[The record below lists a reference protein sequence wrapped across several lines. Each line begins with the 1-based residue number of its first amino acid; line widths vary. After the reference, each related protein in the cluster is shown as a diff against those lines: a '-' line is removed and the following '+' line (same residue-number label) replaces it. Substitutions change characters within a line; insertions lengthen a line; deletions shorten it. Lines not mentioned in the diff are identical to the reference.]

1 MLYKSEIGSKA
12 HSLML
17 RFLLAGSDTPHSRSK
32 DMSRSDLFPWTR
44 SHGIR
49 KYTIAVLSVA
59 AALILA
65 QWPIL
70 HLEAAPVSLFFCAVM
85 LSAWFGGFGP
95 GFLASALSTLIF
107 YYYFLP
113 PLRSIAPKPDEIP
126 RLIIFAMSGLVV
138 AALSA
143 AQRSAAESLRAAR
156 DDLKQTVQEL
166 QRTNEALRAESIER
180 QHAEDQLRRSEAY
193 LAEGQK
199 LSHTGSWAWKVAT
212 KEIIHWSREQYRL
225 FGLDLDRAPQSL
237 ATILQRVHQDDYDR
251 LLEVWNK
258 AILDRTDYKVDFRV
272 VLPGGAVKHIHA
284 VGHPVFDGSGA
295 VAEFVGTSMDVSE
308 RKRAEEERER
318 LRQAQVELTHVSRV
332 NTMGE
337 LTASLAHEIRQPIA
351 AAMTDANTCLRWL
364 AGDTPNLEEARE
376 AARRVL
382 KDGTRASEIVT
393 RLRMLFKKEATER
406 ELVDVNDVIREIIA
420 LLRNELA
427 RYSISVKTRLT
438 TDLPQVLGD
447 RVQLQQVMMNLI
459 MNSVDAMKE
468 TDWTREVAI
477 KSEQGENGQIQV
489 SVTDTGVGL
498 PPEHAGQIFNAF
510 FTTKPNGTGMG
521 LRISRS
527 IVESHGGRLWATDNS
542 LQGTTFCFSLPIE
555 VEAHE

>member
-17 RFLLAGSDTPHSRSK
+17 RFLLAGSDIPHSRSEN
-32 DMSRSDLFPWTR
+32 MSRSDLFPWTR

-107 YYYFLP
+107 YYYFLAP
-113 PLRSIAPKPDEIP
+113 VRSMAPKPDEIP

-156 DDLKQTVQEL
+156 DDLKQTVHEL

-258 AILDRTDYKVDFRV
+258 AIHDRTDYKVDFRV

-318 LRQAQVELTHVSRV
+318 LRQAQMELTHVSRV

-337 LTASLAHEIRQPIA
+337 LTASLAHEIRQPIT

-427 RYSISVKTRLT
+427 RYSISVKARLT

-459 MNSVDAMKE
+459 MNSVDAMKD

-477 KSEQGENGQIQV
+477 KSEQGENGQIEV
-489 SVTDTGVGL
+489 SVSDTGVGL

-542 LQGTTFCFSLPIE
+542 LHGTTFCFSLPIE